1 MHLRSFYPSF
11 TQDLWRKKWFCGKL
25 YAGKIVLSTGCNV
38 SYTGTQTAMP
48 ALILVAEDERDI
60 RDLLVTFLEIGGFKT
75 LAVPNGQEAVEQAA
89 DRQPDLILL
98 DVRMP
103 FMDGLQACAAL
114 KAMPGTCNIPVIF
127 LSAYA
132 TPQDVAKGLAAGAA
146 KYLSKPIDLEDL
158 NQNVVEILKQ
168 AKKYSRKPSPC

>member
-1 MHLRSFYPSF
+1 MTDRNVPH
-11 TQDLWRKKWFCGKL
+11 
-25 YAGKIVLSTGCNV
+25 TGA
-38 SYTGTQTAMP
+38 QTAMP

-75 LAVPNGQEAVEQAA
+75 VAVPNGQEAVEQAV
-89 DRQPDLILL
+89 DRRPDLILL

-114 KAMPGTCNIPVIF
+114 KAMPGTCDIPVVF

-132 TPQDVAKGLAAGAA
+132 TPQDVAKGLAAGAT
-146 KYLSKPIDLEDL
+146 KYLAKPIDLEDL
-158 NQNVVEILKQ
+158 NQSVLEILRQ
-168 AKKYSRKPSPC
+168 AKMYSRTKPHC

>member
-1 MHLRSFYPSF
+1 
-11 TQDLWRKKWFCGKL
+11 
-25 YAGKIVLSTGCNV
+25 
-38 SYTGTQTAMP
+38 MP

-75 LAVPNGQEAVEQAA
+75 VAVPNGQEAVKQAV

-103 FMDGLQACAAL
+103 RMDGLQACAAL
-114 KAMPGTCNIPVIF
+114 KAMPGTCDIPVVF

-132 TPQDVAKGLAAGAA
+132 TPQDVEKGLAAGAE
-146 KYLSKPIDLEDL
+146 KYLAKPIELEDL
-158 NQNVVEILKQ
+158 NQSVVEILRQ
-168 AKKYSRKPSPC
+168 AKKYGRKKTHC

>member
-1 MHLRSFYPSF
+1 
-11 TQDLWRKKWFCGKL
+11 
-25 YAGKIVLSTGCNV
+25 
-38 SYTGTQTAMP
+38 MP

-75 LAVPNGQEAVEQAA
+75 VAVPNGQEAVEQAVG
-89 DRQPDLILL
+89 RQPDLILL

-103 FMDGLQACAAL
+103 CMDGLQACAAL
-114 KAMPGTCNIPVIF
+114 KAIPDICDIPVVF

-146 KYLSKPIDLEDL
+146 KYLAKPIDLEDL
-158 NQNVVEILKQ
+158 NQSVIEILRQ
-168 AKKYSRKPSPC
+168 AKKYSRKKSHC

>member
-1 MHLRSFYPSF
+1 
-11 TQDLWRKKWFCGKL
+11 
-25 YAGKIVLSTGCNV
+25 
-38 SYTGTQTAMP
+38 MP
-48 ALILVAEDERDI
+48 ELILVAEDERDI

-75 LAVPNGQEAVEQAA
+75 VAVPNGQAAVEQAV
-89 DRQPDLILL
+89 DRRPDLILL

-114 KAMPGTCNIPVIF
+114 KAMPGTCDIPIVF

-146 KYLSKPIDLEDL
+146 KYLAKPVDLDDL
-158 NQNVVEILKQ
+158 NQSVAEILRQ
-168 AKKYSRKPSPC
+168 AKKYSRKRTSC

>member
-1 MHLRSFYPSF
+1 
-11 TQDLWRKKWFCGKL
+11 
-25 YAGKIVLSTGCNV
+25 
-38 SYTGTQTAMP
+38 MP

-75 LAVPNGQEAVEQAA
+75 VAVPNGQEAVKQAV

-103 FMDGLQACAAL
+103 RMDGLQACAAL
-114 KAMPGTCNIPVIF
+114 KAMPGTCDIPVVF

-132 TPQDVAKGLAAGAA
+132 TPQDVEKGLAAGAE
-146 KYLSKPIDLEDL
+146 KYLAKPIELEDL
-158 NQNVVEILKQ
+158 NQSVIQILRQ
-168 AKKYSRKPSPC
+168 AKKCSRKKTHC